1 MGVLDV
7 FASVGLRVRGSFKRA
22 AAPLSRRLAPAGSD
36 EDLFDD
42 EFQRK
47 LDYLAVVSRRVFSGA
62 MRAERRTKKTGSGV
76 EFADH
81 RDYAAGD
88 DFRYLDWHAYQR
100 FDRLLIRLYEEEED
114 LSIYFIVDNSSS
126 MAFGNGEKLRHAK
139 RLCAALAYVGLANLD
154 RIAIVTATDEISGRM
169 QSTRGKAR
177 IFRIFK
183 FLRGVSAAGPTDL
196 GTAMRTFVAQHK
208 RRGLAVLISD
218 LYDPA
223 GVERGINV
231 LRYNKFEPFVLHIV
245 DPSEGKPD
253 LKGDVRVFDCETGEE
268 REVTVTAK
276 VLERYGQAYEEYLE
290 GARRFC
296 TSRQVSYFRADI
308 TIPFDELILRVF
320 RRGGF
325 LR

>member
-1 MGVLDV
+1 MGVLD
-7 FASVGLRVRGSFKRA
+7 FFRKAAS
-22 AAPLSRRLAPAGSD
+22 PLSRRGGLARGAD
-36 EDLFDD
+36 DDLFDD

-47 LDYLAVVSRRVFSGA
+47 LDYLAMVSRRVFTGA

-81 RDYAAGD
+81 RDYTAGD

-114 LSIYFIVDNSSS
+114 LSIYFILDTSSS
-126 MAFGNGEKLRHAK
+126 MAFGDGEKLRQAK
-139 RLCAALAYVGLANLD
+139 RLTAALAYVGLANLD

-169 QSTRGKAR
+169 QPTRGKAR
-177 IFRIFK
+177 IFRIFR
-183 FLRGVSAAGPTDL
+183 FLKDVKAEGHTDL
-196 GTAMRTFVAQHK
+196 GEAMKTFVAQHK
-208 RRGLAVLISD
+208 RRGLAVLLTD

-223 GVERGINV
+223 GFERGINV
-231 LRYNKFEPFVLHIV
+231 LRYNKFEPFVIHVV
-245 DPSEGKPD
+245 DPTEAKPD
-253 LKGDVRVFDCETGEE
+253 LRGDVRVYDCETGEE

-276 VLERYGQAYEEYLE
+276 VLERYGAAFEEYLE
-290 GARRFC
+290 EAKRFC
-296 TSRQVSYFRADI
+296 TARQVSYFRADVNV
-308 TIPFDELILRVF
+308 PFDELILRVF

>member
-1 MGVLDV
+1 MGVLD
-7 FASVGLRVRGSFKRA
+7 LFKRA
-22 AAPLSRRLAPAGSD
+22 ASPLSRRLAASGAD

-47 LDYLAVVSRRVFSGA
+47 LDYLAMVSRRVFSGA

-81 RDYAAGD
+81 RDYAPGD

-114 LSIYFIVDNSSS
+114 LSIYFVLDTSSS
-126 MAFGNGEKLRHAK
+126 MAFGGGEKLRYAK
-139 RLCAALAYVGLANLD
+139 KLCAALAYVGLANLD

-169 QSTRGKAR
+169 PSTRGKAR
-177 IFRIFK
+177 IFRIFR
-183 FLRGVSAAGPTDL
+183 FLREAKAGGHTDL
-196 GTAMRTFVAQHK
+196 GEAMKTFVAQHK
-208 RRGLAVLISD
+208 RRGLAVLLTD
-218 LYDPA
+218 LFDPA
-223 GVERGINV
+223 GLERGINV
-231 LRYNKFEPFVLHIV
+231 LRYAKFEPFVLHVV
-245 DPSEGKPD
+245 DPSEAKPD
-253 LKGDVRVFDCETGEE
+253 LRGDVRVYDCETGQE

-276 VLERYGQAYEEYLE
+276 VLERYGEAFEEYLDE
-290 GARRFC
+290 ARRFC
-296 TSRQVSYFRADI
+296 TSRQVSYFRADVN
-308 TIPFDELILRVF
+308 IPFDELILRVF

>member
-1 MGVLDV
+1 VLDL
-7 FASVGLRVRGSFKRA
+7 FRRA
-22 AAPLSRRLAPAGSD
+22 ASPLSRRLGSARDD
-36 EDLFDD
+36 EDLFDE

-47 LDYLAVVSRRVFSGA
+47 LDYLAMVSRRVFSGA

-81 RDYAAGD
+81 RDYASGD
-88 DFRYLDWHAYQR
+88 DFRYLDWSAYQR

-126 MAFGNGEKLRHAK
+126 MAFGDGEKLRHAK

-154 RIAIVTATDEISGRM
+154 RIAVVTATDEISDRM
-169 QSTRGKAR
+169 PATRGKAR
-177 IFRIFK
+177 IFRIFR
-183 FLRGVSAAGPTDL
+183 FLRGVQAEGMTDL
-196 GTAMRTFVAQHK
+196 GEAMKTFVAQHK
-208 RRGLAVLISD
+208 RRGLAVVLSD

-223 GVERGINV
+223 GFERGINV
-231 LRYNKFEPFVLHIV
+231 LRYAKFEPFVLHIV
-245 DPSEGKPD
+245 DPNDAKPD
-253 LKGDVRVFDCETGEE
+253 MRGDVRVYDCESGDE

-276 VLERYGQAYEEYLE
+276 VLERYAQAYEEYVQE
-290 GARRFC
+290 VQRFC
-296 TSRQVSYFRADI
+296 TKRQVSYFRADVNV
-308 TIPFDELILRVF
+308 PFDELILRVF